1 MSIRWRRMSIE
12 HLDVLI
18 IGAGLSGIGA
28 AHHLRERHPGRT
40 VALLEA
46 RDDLGGTWDLF
57 RYPGIRSDSDMH
69 TLGFGFRPWRE
80 ARAIA
85 DGPSILRYLRE
96 TAEADGTDELIRY
109 GHRVVRAAWS
119 SSRARWTVDVE
130 EAATGEER
138 QLTCGFLLGCTGYYR
153 YDQGYTPH
161 FAGRERFAGP
171 VVHPQHWPEDLAYDG
186 RRVVV
191 IGSGATAVTLV
202 PALAERAGHVTM
214 LQRSPTWITSLPSVD
229 PVAEQAR
236 RVLPERLAFPAVRWK
251 NILQQIAI
259 YQLSRRRPSAMK
271 RLLRKVLH
279 AELPAGYDI
288 DRHFSPRYDP
298 WDQRLCLVPDGDL
311 FRAIRG
317 GRASVVTDEI
327 ASFTERGLQL
337 ASGQELEAD
346 VVVTATGLNL
356 QMFGGM
362 ALEVDGEPVVL
373 PSRMTYKGMM
383 LEDVPNFAFALGYTN
398 SSWTLKADLTGEY
411 VGRLLAHMDR
421 QGHAICTPHNEDP
434 AVERE
439 PLLSFGAGYVL
450 RSLASLPKSGSKA
463 PWRLRMNYA
472 ADVLALRFGS
482 VDDGVMRF
490 SAPAPAARPEALV
503 AA

>member
-1 MSIRWRRMSIE
+1 MTATIAAGPRRV
-12 HLDVLI
+12 DDP
-18 IGAGLSGIGA
+18 SGCRRHVDTLAAHVHRAPRRPHHRRRPVRHRA

-153 YDQGYTPH
+153 YDEGYTPH

-171 VVHPQHWPEDLAYDG
+171 VIHPQHWPEDLAYDG

-236 RVLPERLAFPAVRWK
+236 RVLPERLAFPPCAGRTSCSRSRSTSS
-251 NILQQIAI
+251 AGAG
-259 YQLSRRRPSAMK
+259 RRR
-271 RLLRKVLH
+271 
-279 AELPAGYDI
+279 
-288 DRHFSPRYDP
+288 
-298 WDQRLCLVPDGDL
+298 
-311 FRAIRG
+311 
-317 GRASVVTDEI
+317 
-327 ASFTERGLQL
+327 
-337 ASGQELEAD
+337 
-346 VVVTATGLNL
+346 
-356 QMFGGM
+356 
-362 ALEVDGEPVVL
+362 
-373 PSRMTYKGMM
+373 
-383 LEDVPNFAFALGYTN
+383 
-398 SSWTLKADLTGEY
+398 
-411 VGRLLAHMDR
+411 
-421 QGHAICTPHNEDP
+421 
-434 AVERE
+434 
-439 PLLSFGAGYVL
+439 
-450 RSLASLPKSGSKA
+450 
-463 PWRLRMNYA
+463 
-472 ADVLALRFGS
+472 
-482 VDDGVMRF
+482 
-490 SAPAPAARPEALV
+490 
-503 AA
+503 